1 MEDTKQSRRLL
12 EKMSNKTD
20 DKDDWEE
27 EEDTLLDKYQR
38 QKELKKA
45 AEVAEAAIAKSSFG
59 IVGAMER
66 MSSVNDYIAKA
77 LESSPQGWTI
87 TSINQTV
94 KKPISYHDFQI
105 VPPSGPEAEVN
116 IKVSD
121 PQLIATLHHAMH
133 GYCQ

>member
-1 MEDTKQSRRLL
+1 
-12 EKMSNKTD
+12 MSNKTD

-27 EEDTLLDKYQR
+27 EDTFLDKYQR
-38 QKELKKA
+38 QKELKKS

-77 LESSPQGWTI
+77 LELSPQGWMV
-87 TSINQTV
+87 TSINQIV
-94 KKPISYHDFQI
+94 NNPISYHDFQI
-105 VPPSGPEAEVN
+105 APLPGPEAEVN

>member
-1 MEDTKQSRRLL
+1 
-12 EKMSNKTD
+12 MSNKTD

-27 EEDTLLDKYQR
+27 EDTVLDKYHR

-45 AEVAEAAIAKSSFG
+45 AEAAIAKSSFG

-77 LESSPQGWTI
+77 LESSPQGWMI
-87 TSINQTV
+87 TSINQIV
-94 KKPISYHDFQI
+94 NNPISYHDFQI
-105 VPPSGPEAEVN
+105 APLPGPEAEVN

-121 PQLIATLHHAMH
+121 PQLIATLHHAMQ
-133 GYCQ
+133 GYC

>member
-1 MEDTKQSRRLL
+1 MP
-12 EKMSNKTD
+12 NKTD

-27 EEDTLLDKYQR
+27 EDTFLDEYQR
-38 QKELKKA
+38 QKELKKS

-77 LESSPQGWTI
+77 LESSPQGWMI

-94 KKPISYHDFQI
+94 NNPISYHDFQ
-105 VPPSGPEAEVN
+105 VALPSGPEAEVN

-121 PQLIATLHHAMH
+121 PQLIATLHHAMR
-133 GYCQ
+133 GYYQ

>member
-1 MEDTKQSRRLL
+1 
-12 EKMSNKTD
+12 MSNKTD

-27 EEDTLLDKYQR
+27 EDTFLDKYHR

-45 AEVAEAAIAKSSFG
+45 AKVAEAAIAKSSFG

-77 LESSPQGWTI
+77 LESSTNGWMI

-94 KKPISYHDFQI
+94 NNPISYHDFQI
-105 VPPSGPEAEVN
+105 APLSGPEVEVN

-121 PQLIATLHHAMH
+121 PQLIATLHHAMR

>member
-1 MEDTKQSRRLL
+1 
-12 EKMSNKTD
+12 MSNKTD

-27 EEDTLLDKYQR
+27 EDTFLDKYQR
-38 QKELKKA
+38 QKELKKS

-77 LESSPQGWTI
+77 LELSPQGWMI

-94 KKPISYHDFQI
+94 NNPISYHDFQI
-105 VPPSGPEAEVN
+105 VPPSCPEAEVN